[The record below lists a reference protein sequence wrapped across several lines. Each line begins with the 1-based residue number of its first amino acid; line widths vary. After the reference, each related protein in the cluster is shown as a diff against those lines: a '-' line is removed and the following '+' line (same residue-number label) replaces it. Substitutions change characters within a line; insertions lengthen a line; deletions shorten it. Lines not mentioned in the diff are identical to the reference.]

1 MNENVKYAVAAVVV
15 VGLSVGGG
23 LYLSRNDRVLPSD
36 KPAVAVAPPAPAPEE
51 PAIKYPLPEPATE
64 DALPALADSDAPAK
78 GVLGEL
84 IGKDS
89 IDRFIVP
96 NDLVRHIVVTVDNLT
111 SEKVAE
117 RIRPVKPVG
126 GKFAVNGSEESP
138 VLDPANYQR
147 YKPLVQ
153 VVSSVDTQRLLAS
166 YTRYYPLFQEAYES
180 LGHPPQYFNDRLIE
194 VIDDLLATPDVPG
207 KIALAQPGVL
217 YTFADPKLESRSA
230 GQKALIRMG
239 SANAAIV
246 KAKLRELRD
255 AIVAQKPDPKP
266 DPKPDQ
272 QPAK

>member
-23 LYLSRNDRVLPSD
+23 LYLSRNDRVLPPD
-36 KPAVAVAPPAPAPEE
+36 KPAKAVAPPPAPEE
-51 PAIKYPLPEPATE
+51 PAIKYPLPEPAAE
-64 DALPALADSDAPAK
+64 EALPALGDSDAPAQ

-84 IGKDS
+84 IGKDAV
-89 IDRFIVP
+89 DRFIVP

-117 RIRPVKPVG
+117 RIRPVKPVSG
-126 GKFAVNGSEESP
+126 RFAVNGSEEAP

-147 YKPLVQ
+147 YQPLVKL
-153 VVSSVDTQRLLAS
+153 VTAMDTQRLVAT

-194 VIDDLLATPDVPG
+194 VIDDLLATPDIQG

-239 SANAAIV
+239 SANAAAV
-246 KAKLRELRD
+246 KAKLRDLRD
-255 AIVAQKPDPKP
+255 AIVAQRPGK
-266 DPKPDQ
+266 
-272 QPAK
+272 